1 MRHVIKQVI
10 KEELTRSDKEEI
22 KKIARTEFQ
31 TMLRKSDIKSQI
43 EAIVRKQLKTD
54 KPTQKEVAKISQ
66 KVIVQLYKTF
76 WQRRSFWSN
85 KLENI

>member
-1 MRHVIKQVI
+1 MLKSSNT
-10 KEELTRSDKEEI
+10 KA
-22 KKIARTEFQ
+22 KIE
-31 TMLRKSDIKSQI
+31 DIVK
-43 EAIVRKQLKTD
+43 KQLKSD

-85 KLENI
+85 KLDNI